1 MSGLPAEALQA
12 AVAAA
17 LAPRLRIAYLP
28 DEQLDNAYTLRMREI
43 LGTFG
48 EVERYEGVKAAL
60 LRLISAQPQ
69 RHDLVVA
76 NWIENALINPATGRI
91 APLATLKLFLRTWLM
106 TRFARQ
112 SAFVRHN
119 AYPHA
124 VRPGSARL
132 AKRLVDALERMFD
145 VVLTHSG
152 AEASTS
158 SRHRQRHYCP
168 HPLYRIERAGDA
180 DGDDA
185 LSGFAL
191 PSRYFLVFGR
201 LVAHKRLEKL
211 IAAFPAEHN
220 LVIAGAVGDVD
231 YVKYLLALRRSNC
244 FVRPG
249 FLSEARAQQLVAQAD
264 GVVISH
270 AEADVVVSGTFFYT
284 LSVGRPVY
292 AVATPFLRW
301 TQPRIDPALLHLADD
316 LDGLCE
322 LIRQAQ
328 PPAISAT
335 AEATVQRE
343 FGDAAVRQALA
354 TAFGFGAT

>member
-28 DEQLDNAYTLRMREI
+28 DEQLDNAYTQRMREI
-43 LGTFG
+43 LAGFG
-48 EVERYEGVKAAL
+48 EVERYEGVKAEL
-60 LRLISAQPQ
+60 LRLISAQP
-69 RHDLVVA
+69 RHYDLVVA
-76 NWIENALINPATGRI
+76 NWIENALINPASGRI
-91 APLATLKLFLRTWLM
+91 APVATLKLFLRTWLM

-119 AYPHA
+119 TYPHA
-124 VRPGSARL
+124 VRAGSEHL

-145 VVLTHSG
+145 VVITHSG

-158 SRHRQRHYCP
+158 SRHYCP
-168 HPLYRIERAGDA
+168 HPLYRIEHADA
-180 DGDDA
+180 ADSDDA

-191 PSRYFLVFGR
+191 PPRYFLVFGR

-292 AVATPFLRW
+292 AVSTPFLRW

-322 LIRQAQ
+322 LIRNA
-328 PPAISAT
+328 PSPAIPAT
-335 AEATVQRE
+335 AEASVQRE

-354 TAFGFGAT
+354 AAFGFGAT